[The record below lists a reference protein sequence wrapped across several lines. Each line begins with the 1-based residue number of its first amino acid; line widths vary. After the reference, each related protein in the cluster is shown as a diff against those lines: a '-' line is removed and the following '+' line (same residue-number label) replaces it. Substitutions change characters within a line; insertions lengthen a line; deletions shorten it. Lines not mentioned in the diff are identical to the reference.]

1 MAEKMSKFKA
11 FKGRS
16 KGQRKRRKGEAVNT
30 AIEKAMD
37 GVTEI
42 VRHGIRRFPRS

>member
-1 MAEKMSKFKA
+1 MPKMSKLNA

-16 KGQRKRRKGEAVNT
+16 KGQQKLRKRE
-30 AIEKAMD
+30 AIEATID
-37 GVTEI
+37 AAFYGVTEI